1 MKFTQEGGVYVRIFS
16 LKKSYGINLCI
27 EVSDTGVGIA
37 KDELERITERFYQ
50 TSTGRNRKVGGLG
63 LGLSIVYGMVRVMNG
78 FMRIE
83 SEEGRGTT
91 VTVSIPQQVVEEDME
106 QPIID
111 SKNLCVACFL
121 MTEKYEVPQVREY
134 YNKMI
139 AHMVKQFDI
148 PLHRVTNRDELEQL
162 LEMTPVTHLF
172 VGEEEYQANKNYLEM
187 TDSKVRIVAKNVNN
201 TKKVK
206 LVSIYRDTYL
216 RVGSNSDGENVY
228 NKANSAFCTG
238 GPEKMMTMMNKNLDL
253 NIVDYVTVDFKG
265 VAEAV
270 ELLGGIDV
278 DLKEEEIEHLNNYCV
293 ETSEVT
299 GMDYTPLKKVAGVHH
314 LNGVQTV
321 AYARIRYT
329 AGNDFRR
336 AARQREVIY
345 KIVEKAKN
353 SSISTLSKVLDKV
366 FPLIKTSLTKP
377 EILQMGMSMLSY
389 DIEDQTGFPFDHLY
403 GGVVEDAMDG
413 LDCVLPIT
421 LESNVIKLH
430 EFLYPEDSY
439 VPSDEVKTYSQKI
452 IEISGFGEESRLD
465 HSEDGSLA
473 AYHESDTESANPA
486 ENSADS
492 QEESQTDVTDDTQ
505 GYDDSSLEQ

>member
-1 MKFTQEGGVYVRIFS
+1 MAKKKNLTDRQKRIRRRRRKSTMSRVVFALGIIILVVLMGGLFVYAKLGNMNYEDLNFENVDVNQSVEENQVMKGYTSIALVGLDSREGELDGDV
-16 LKKSYGINLCI
+16 N
-27 EVSDTGVGIA
+27 SDTMIIA
-37 KDELERITERFYQ
+37 
-50 TSTGRNRKVGGLG
+50 
-63 LGLSIVYGMVRVMNG
+63 SI
-78 FMRIE
+78 
-83 SEEGRGTT
+83 
-91 VTVSIPQQVVEEDME
+91 
-106 QPIID
+106 
-111 SKNLCVACFL
+111 
-121 MTEKYEVPQVREY
+121 
-134 YNKMI
+134 
-139 AHMVKQFDI
+139 
-148 PLHRVTNRDELEQL
+148 
-162 LEMTPVTHLF
+162 
-172 VGEEEYQANKNYLEM
+172 
-187 TDSKVRIVAKNVNN
+187 NN
-201 TKKVK
+201 DTKKVK

-473 AYHESDTESANPA
+473 AYHESDTESANSA
-486 ENSADS
+486 ENSADP